1 MGGSEKKRTWIP
13 TTETHKDI
21 ANNINNKNLKAC
33 MADAPTKYISPTHP
47 YNNAIID
54 SGTTG
59 HFPQDTSVWM
69 N

>member
-1 MGGSEKKRTWIP
+1 
-13 TTETHKDI
+13 
-21 ANNINNKNLKAC
+21 

-59 HFPQDTSVWM
+59 HSPQATIAWM
-69 N
+69 NPKLTK